1 MQIEANLVME
11 KQEMG
16 KVYIIKG
23 TGVIKN
29 GGAGIAVRHC
39 FLEIDSDLKTRVQ
52 DNDFGYQVYVMLKDC

>member
-1 MQIEANLVME
+1 MH

-16 KVYIIKG
+16 KVYIIEG

-39 FLEIDSDLKTRVQ
+39 FLEIDSHSKTRVQ

>member
-1 MQIEANLVME
+1 
-11 KQEMG
+11 MG

-23 TGVIKN
+23 TGIIKN

-52 DNDFGYQVYVMLKDC
+52 DNDFGY